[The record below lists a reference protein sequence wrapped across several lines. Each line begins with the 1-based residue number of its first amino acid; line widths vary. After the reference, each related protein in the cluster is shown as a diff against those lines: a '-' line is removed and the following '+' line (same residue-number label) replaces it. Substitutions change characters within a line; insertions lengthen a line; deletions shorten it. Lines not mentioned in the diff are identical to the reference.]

1 MVSLFWSGRFGLAQV
16 SFRGGTQM
24 ERPVTISQIED
35 RLRRLPPE
43 KLRVVYDFISFLLD
57 RDGAELLGTTD
68 SDSFQTMLASEQM
81 LRRDWDR
88 PEEDAAWADL

>member
-1 MVSLFWSGRFGLAQV
+1 
-16 SFRGGTQM
+16 M
-24 ERPVTISQIED
+24 ERSITIGQIED

-43 KLRVVYDFISFLLD
+43 KLSVVYDFVSFLLD
-57 RDGAELLGTTD
+57 RDGTDLLGKTD
-68 SDSFQTMLASEQM
+68 FDSFQIMLASEQV

>member
-1 MVSLFWSGRFGLAQV
+1 LEAANLPWLMQ
-16 SFRGGTQM
+16 GGSSI
-24 ERPVTISQIED
+24 ENHVTISQIEE

-43 KLRVVYDFISFLLD
+43 TLGAVYDFISCLLD
-57 RDGAELLGTTD
+57 REGTELLGEAY
-68 SDSFQTMLASEQM
+68 SGSFQTMLASEQV